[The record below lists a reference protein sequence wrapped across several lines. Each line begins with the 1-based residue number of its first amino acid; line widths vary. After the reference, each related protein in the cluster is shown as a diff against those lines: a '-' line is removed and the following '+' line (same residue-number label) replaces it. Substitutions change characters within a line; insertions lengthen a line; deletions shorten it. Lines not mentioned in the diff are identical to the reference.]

1 MIKKN
6 CYLETRHREPI
17 AQALYVKILTWLRGF
32 TDKVANFSGL
42 DLTRHSQRRLEQ
54 KETQTKHR
62 NTTKEHRSHVRI
74 LIYRTGFQRDNL
86 IGHFRVP
93 KTLMH
98 FQNEAKC
105 TTFLVEISLI
115 CVRMKNDFHI
125 KGWAL
130 NLVLKQRPRG
140 TRKWPLCHHS
150 GIRFIRGGPIL
161 IVCAR
166 MFNCKILSTSACC
179 FLINDSDRWLSRTH
193 SAETLDLP
201 PLPIVQFPLLSFPS
215 DCVFLQEIWSWR
227 G

>member
-1 MIKKN
+1 M
-6 CYLETRHREPI
+6 TPR
-17 AQALYVKILTWLRGF
+17 LYGQNGK
-32 TDKVANFSGL
+32 FSRL

-93 KTLMH
+93 KTLTSKMRPSV
-98 FQNEAKC
+98 QP
-105 TTFLVEISLI
+105 FLWKLVLWVL
-115 CVRMKNDFHI
+115 VRMKNDFHI

-193 SAETLDLP
+193 SGHLTYLLNWSSNFHCYLFPAIVCSSRKFDHGAGKKRLIVIR
-201 PLPIVQFPLLSFPS
+201 PLTWL
-215 DCVFLQEIWSWR
+215 
-227 G
+227 